1 MSYEIMI
8 PDAADLPAHIIN
20 TELAKQANEDAVSG
34 VSTGFPP
41 RIKMGGKQ
49 FILVDGNG
57 AENPIPMGKLFKGP
71 DDNLYLKT
79 VVLRAKKDLQKRW
92 YATKFDPSKDGVA
105 PDCFSN
111 DGQRPD
117 ASIPEPQCDTCAACP
132 MNAFGS
138 GKNENGAATAG
149 KSCTDNKMLA
159 VFLPNQ
165 GTHELKI
172 TPASLKNW
180 GMYVKALTSRG
191 IPVGNVFTLVGF
203 VSEASFPVLTF
214 QYGGAIPES
223 GVEKLAALATSPEA
237 EEIINQRITFSART
251 ESAAGADTS
260 AADAEKKAKA
270 DKAAKAKAAKDKKA
284 KEEAA
289 KKAAEA
295 AADDDL
301 GLGLDDAPASTQA
314 TPSEAAGDGELSD
327 ADIAAELGL

>member
-8 PDAADLPAHIIN
+8 PDAADLPAHIVN
-20 TELAKQANEDAVSG
+20 QELAKQANEDAVSG

-57 AENPIPMGKLFKGP
+57 AETPIPMGKLFKGP

-92 YATKFDPSKDGVA
+92 YATKFDPKKEGVA

-117 ASIPEPQCDTCAACP
+117 ATIPEPQCDTCAACAN
-132 MNAFGS
+132 NAFGS
-138 GKNENGAATAG
+138 GSNEDGSATAG

-159 VFLPNQ
+159 VFLPSQ
-165 GTHELKI
+165 GIYELKI

-191 IPVGNVFTLVGF
+191 IPVGNVFTLIGF
-203 VSEASFPVLTF
+203 VNEATYPVMTF
-214 QYGGAIPES
+214 QYGGAVPET
-223 GVEKLAALATSPEA
+223 GVAKLAALATSPEA
-237 EEIINQRITFSART
+237 EDIINQRITFSAKAPAP
-251 ESAAGADTS
+251 EV
-260 AADAEKKAKA
+260 KAKSKPVT
-270 DKAAKAKAAKDKKA
+270 KAAPKPKAVEKAKPVV
-284 KEEAA
+284 E
-289 KKAAEA
+289 
-295 AADDDL
+295 DD
-301 GLGLDDAPASTQA
+301 GLGLDD
-314 TPSEAAGDGELSD
+314 TPVQQEAAAERTQEVAEVATGLTDEE
-327 ADIAAELGL
+327 IANELGL